1 MPFPFIPGGAL
12 LALAVLGGALAIF
25 GVALKAL
32 DWTIDAA
39 RGSMLGGVVSGIRN
53 WELPSRR
60 FTPRSPAASP
70 AGPQPT
76 SEVLEDGDDSLVALQ
91 RVSPAGGV
99 RRGD

>member
-1 MPFPFIPGGAL
+1 MPFPFMPLGAL

-39 RGSMLGGVVSGIRN
+39 RGSMLGGVISGIRD
-53 WELPSRR
+53 WELPSLSSTAR
-60 FTPRSPAASP
+60 SP

-76 SEVLEDGDDSLVALQ
+76 SEVLEGGDDSPVALQ
-91 RVSPAGGV
+91 RVTTAGV